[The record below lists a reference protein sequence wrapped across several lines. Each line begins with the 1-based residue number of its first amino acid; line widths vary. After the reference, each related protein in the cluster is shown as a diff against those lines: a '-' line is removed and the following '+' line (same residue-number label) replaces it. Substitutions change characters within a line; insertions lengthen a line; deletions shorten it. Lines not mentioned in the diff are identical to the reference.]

1 MAETRSQRT
10 MREIVRIIA
19 GRFLGMVLI
28 FAAILA
34 AAGIATAL
42 VPRWY
47 RSDISLMA
55 EPAPIAEPFK
65 GASNLRDDISLYVV
79 TQREIILSDYV
90 IASALLALDGRDM
103 PAADAIDAQPQ
114 RVAAW
119 DKAVADYIA
128 GNVTWIGR
136 IRERLSMVTPGGPD
150 ATFTQTFTIRVDWQ
164 EDIGTRGQLGWAG
177 SRRRAAERSLEF
189 ARQVRSAYLL
199 RYAQL
204 QAERTRKAAE
214 ALESQSLA
222 MAREQ
227 LNSATRAIQ
236 DFVDQHLKGDL
247 LHVRHLIN
255 AGGSGTETGIAIL
268 RTTLETQLSNLEA
281 TIDERKALQ
290 EAAAKLVGPE
300 VSGRVKA
307 LLADESNAAALH
319 QAEAML
325 VVPES
330 IAAAYPPMRD
340 LQARGVALRMRL
352 NELGARYTQGYE
364 EIRGLRRELAGNL
377 GSLADELGKQ
387 KIALDMEI
395 EILEARRASLHRT
408 LKKVTD
414 NMEVLSGKAAGYEQL
429 QRQLEA
435 AQRLFNDEQRRWV
448 TAATAGRMSTHPFL
462 VTVLDEPT
470 QPDPGKPLRPVIWL
484 NLTLAALAGFV
495 LAMLYAFVA
504 DHFDHTLKSVVEAER
519 HLGVAVLAVVP
530 KLSRPIVWREDG
542 APPAREQPAPEAPA
556 EPEQPPTDR
565 GSPPDVTGLGT
576 SARDDQHD

>member
-47 RSDISLMA
+47 RSEISLMA
-55 EPAPIAEPFK
+55 EPAAVVEPFK

-103 PAADAIDAQPQ
+103 PGAEAIDAQPQ
-114 RVAAW
+114 RLAAW
-119 DKAVADYIA
+119 DQEVADYVT

-136 IRERLSMVTPGGPD
+136 VRERLSMVTPGGPD
-150 ATFTQTFTIRVDWQ
+150 ATFTQTFTIQVDWR
-164 EDIGTRGQLGWAG
+164 EDIGMRGPSGWAG
-177 SRRRAAERSLEF
+177 SRKRAAERSLQF
-189 ARQVRSAYLL
+189 ARHVRAAYQL
-199 RYAQL
+199 RYAKL

-214 ALESQSLA
+214 ALQNQSLA

-227 LNSATRAIQ
+227 LNQATRAIQ

-255 AGGSGTETGIAIL
+255 SGGSGSETGIATL
-268 RTTLETQLSNLEA
+268 RTTLETQLSDIEA
-281 TIDERKALQ
+281 TIDERRALQ
-290 EAAAKLVGPE
+290 QAVAKLVAADVGD
-300 VSGRVKA
+300 RVKA
-307 LLADESNAAALH
+307 LLAEEGNAAALH
-319 QAEAML
+319 QAEVML
-325 VVPES
+325 VVPEA
-330 IAAAYPPMRD
+330 IADAYPPMRD
-340 LQARGVALRMRL
+340 LQARAVALRMRL
-352 NELGARYTQGYE
+352 NELAARYTEGYE

-377 GSLADELGKQ
+377 RSLADELGKQ
-387 KIALDMEI
+387 KAALDMEI
-395 EILEARRASLHRT
+395 EIHQARRASLERT

-414 NMEVLSGKAAGYEQL
+414 NMEVLSSKAAEYEQL

-448 TAATAGRMSTHPFL
+448 VAATAGRMSTHPFL

-470 QPDPGKPLRPVIWL
+470 QPDPDKPLRPVIWL
-484 NLTLAALAGFV
+484 NLTLAAVAGFI

-519 HLGVAVLAVVP
+519 HLGVVVLAVVP

-542 APPAREQPAPEAPA
+542 ARPAREQPAPAPEPPV
-556 EPEQPPTDR
+556 EPEQAPTD
-565 GSPPDVTGLGT
+565 T
-576 SARDDQHD
+576 RDDQHD